1 MKYIPNRVTNSLE
14 SNPHDAEVAG
24 ASGRSALGDRSSN
37 FVISATAKASLL
49 SLLPVSSG

>member
-1 MKYIPNRVTNSLE
+1 MKYVPNRVTNSLE
-14 SNPHDAEVAG
+14 SNPHDAEVVG

-37 FVISATAKASLL
+37 FVISAKASLL